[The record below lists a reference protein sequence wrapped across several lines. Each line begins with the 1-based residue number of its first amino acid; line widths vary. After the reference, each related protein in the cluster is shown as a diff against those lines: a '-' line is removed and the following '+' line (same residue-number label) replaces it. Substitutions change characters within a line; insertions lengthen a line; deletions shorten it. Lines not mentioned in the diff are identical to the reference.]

1 MAFEKNNVTQKEKK
15 SSSFFAK
22 IFSVQEVGI
31 LIPLIVL
38 ILLFYLIKPAFLS
51 APNIFSVLKVMAFYG
66 IVAVGETLLILGGD
80 IDISVGS
87 VAGFGAV
94 FSAYIMLKSSVF
106 GLLNTPYEWI
116 GVIVIMLITLAVCSL
131 VGFLNAFLVVD
142 VKLPAF
148 IVTIATMWAVRGAI
162 MVVTNGN
169 PIYPLPLFFM
179 DTIGTNAQIP
189 ITKVGEE
196 VLGISLPFIVFIV
209 LVVVFEI
216 LLRRTKFGRNIY
228 ATGSNRE
235 VAKLAGINTRK
246 VRYINFIILAMLS
259 ALSGML
265 VAAFTR
271 QGYPPIGQSWE
282 MLIIAACAIG
292 GIALAGGYGSLI
304 GTLIGVFILNIVDN
318 GLVMVGINT
327 FLQQTVQGIIIILAV
342 YADTLRRNRK
352 VLS

>member
-1 MAFEKNNVTQKEKK
+1 MNTEINNVQEKK
-15 SSSFFAK
+15 KSGSFLSK

-38 ILLFYLIKPAFLS
+38 VLLFYFINNAFLS
-51 APNIFSVLKVMAFYG
+51 APNVFSILKVLAFYG

-94 FSAYIMLKSSVF
+94 FSTFLMMKFNCF

-116 GVIVIMLITLAVCSL
+116 GVIGFMIITMAVCSL
-131 VGFLNAFLVVD
+131 VGFLNAFLIVD
-142 VKLPAF
+142 IKLPAF
-148 IVTIATMWAVRGAI
+148 ITTIATMWAVRGAI

-169 PIYPLPLFFM
+169 PIYPLPKFFM

-189 ITKVGEE
+189 ITKIGGET
-196 VLGISLPFIVFIV
+196 LGISLPFILFIL
-209 LVVVFEI
+209 LVVVFEVV
-216 LLRRTKFGRNIY
+216 LRRTKFGRNIY

-246 VRYINFIILAMLS
+246 VRYMNFIILAMLAS
-259 ALSGML
+259 LSGML

-271 QGYPPIGQSWE
+271 QGYPPIGDGWE
-282 MLIIAACAIG
+282 MLIIAGCAIG

-304 GTLIGVFILNIVDN
+304 GTLIGVFIMNIVN
-318 GLVMVGINT
+318 TGLVMVGINT
-327 FLQQTVQGIIIILAV
+327 FLQQTVQGIIILIAV
-342 YADTLRRNRK
+342 YADILRRNRK